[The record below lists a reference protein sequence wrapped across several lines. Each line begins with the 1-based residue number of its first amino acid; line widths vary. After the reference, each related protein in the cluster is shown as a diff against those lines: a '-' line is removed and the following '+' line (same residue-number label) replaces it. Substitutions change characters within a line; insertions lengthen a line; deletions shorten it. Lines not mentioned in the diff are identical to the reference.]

1 MCFMF
6 FKLLLQRIHHF
17 CFASHVQHQ
26 TKAPWKARGAVVST
40 LHFTVNSEFTIKA
53 PCKAFLFGAWMPHEP
68 LDMCTSECMHRSTSK
83 THIKMG
89 SKQWSS
95 SPTARL
101 RYGKCMFLV
110 SIKANSARERTS
122 PLRTAASH
130 KVYVKSS
137 IALLLGLD

>member
-6 FKLLLQRIHHF
+6 FKQLLQRIHHF
-17 CFASHVQHQ
+17 WLASHVKHQ
-26 TKAPWKARGAVVST
+26 TKAPWKSRGAIVST
-40 LHFTVNSEFTIKA
+40 LHFALNSEFTIRA
-53 PCKAFLFGAWMPHEP
+53 PCKAFVFGAWMLHEP
-68 LDMCTSECMHRSTSK
+68 AELCTSECMHRSTSK

-89 SKQWSS
+89 INRWSS

-101 RYGKCMFLV
+101 RYGKSMFLV

-130 KVYVKSS
+130 KVFSRYM
-137 IALLLGLD
+137 